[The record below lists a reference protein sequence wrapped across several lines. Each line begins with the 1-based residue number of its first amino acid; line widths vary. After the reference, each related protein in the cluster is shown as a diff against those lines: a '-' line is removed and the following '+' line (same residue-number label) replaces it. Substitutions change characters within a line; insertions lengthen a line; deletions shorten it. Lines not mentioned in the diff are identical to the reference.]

1 MNAEEA
7 DTEDGSLI
15 RITAAVGSPE
25 ALKPAVRL
33 LALAL
38 KGSLVPA
45 AAPEGDGGAGT
56 PGPLEVVN
64 MDGSPELAVPLLR
77 AVLVPRVS
85 LQTAQL
91 RQARRSPSCG

>member
-1 MNAEEA
+1 MDAEEA
-7 DTEDGSLI
+7 DTEGGSLI

-25 ALKPAVRL
+25 ALEPAVRL

-38 KGSLVPA
+38 KGSLTPA
-45 AAPEGDGGAGT
+45 AAPEGEGGGEAS
-56 PGPLEVVN
+56 GPLEVVN

-77 AVLVPRVS
+77 AVLVPRVA

-91 RQARRSPSCG
+91 RQA